1 MYNKDNQIRSKTSML
16 KSRLNDYVDA
26 YILVKGIRTVAKETD
41 AAPNNANK
49 KVIFKNYTLFTSY
62 ASYAIYKQNKQSTS
76 RWCLI
81 CWYSNANV

>member
-16 KSRLNDYVDA
+16 KSRLNDHVDA
-26 YILVKGIRTVAKETD
+26 YILVKGIKTVAKETD
-41 AAPNNANK
+41 ASPNNANK

-81 CWYSNANV
+81 C